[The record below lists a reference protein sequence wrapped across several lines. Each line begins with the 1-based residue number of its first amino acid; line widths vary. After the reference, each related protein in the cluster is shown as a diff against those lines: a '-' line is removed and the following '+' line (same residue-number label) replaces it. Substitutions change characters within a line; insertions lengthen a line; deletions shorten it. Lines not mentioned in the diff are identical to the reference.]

1 MSAPPIKAD
10 LLRRN
15 QKIRFA
21 AEAIPPLKP
30 TGPVVV
36 KTTPSLPKKPF
47 PIPVKGVPVM

>member
-1 MSAPPIKAD
+1 MSTPPMKVD
-10 LLRRN
+10 VLRRN

-21 AEAIPPLKP
+21 AEAIPALKP

-36 KTTPSLPKKPF
+36 KTTPILPRKPF